1 MHWRRRRPTR
11 RTGAPQQGDFACLEF
26 MHANYP
32 TPRLAAR
39 GENGLY
45 QAEVQLNFFTLPQ
58 FASSA
63 LSDGG
68 ETFDGVR
75 KTLHQIDQQGRLRV
89 RLRPPLLPVFKRT
102 DVRAK
107 VDGEKRS

>member
-32 TPRLAAR
+32 TPQLAAR

-58 FASSA
+58 FATSN
-63 LSDGG
+63 GG
-68 ETFDGVR
+68 RGGVR
-75 KTLHQIDQQGRLRV
+75 KAPLAFTEHGAIMAATVLSSGRAIRMSIFV
-89 RLRPPLLPVFKRT
+89 V
-102 DVRAK
+102 
-107 VDGEKRS
+107 